1 MTRPALVTA
10 NRTQATADSVVMVD
24 LIAIAFP
31 APLGTLRLA
40 SGDVDVPFGGNTF
53 VADGTLGEAGA
64 ADETTDLKP
73 RTLTLTLSGAR
84 ADLIAALRA
93 NTWQYVRVDGWLGFI
108 NPATGVLVADPFPI
122 APDLRAS
129 TASIVLD
136 RGRATVAMEV
146 EGRELALMRNSAVL
160 ATDSVQRA
168 RYPGDTGLSK
178 VAAIAGMQIQWG
190 GEVQRVGS
198 PYDRPGRSGTIYG

>member
-10 NRTQATADSVVMVD
+10 NRSATNADSVVMVD

-40 SGDVDVPFGGNTF
+40 SGDTDVGFGGNTF
-53 VADGTLGEAGA
+53 TADGTLGEAGA
-64 ADETTDLKP
+64 AEETTDLKP

-84 ADLIAALRA
+84 ADLITALRA
-93 NTWQYVRVDGWLGFI
+93 GTWQYVRMDGWLGFI
-108 NPATGVLVADPFPI
+108 NATTGALVADPFPI

-136 RGRATVAMEV
+136 RGRATVTLEV
-146 EGRELALMRNSAVL
+146 EGRELALQRNSAVL
-160 ATDSVQRA
+160 ATDSAQRA
-168 RYPGDTGLSK
+168 RYAGDTGMSK
-178 VAAIAGMQIQWG
+178 VTAIASMQIQWG
-190 GEVQRVGS
+190 GTVQRVGT
-198 PYDRPGRSGTIYG
+198 PVNRPGRSGTIYG